1 MKINQKATHDHRK
14 VGPVVFLESTT
25 GLAKVSVA
33 ASGDEF
39 WVKLTDLTL
48 LVEGAVEE
56 AKPSKKRLKK
66 TRPDISPDRLHRV
79 GRAA

>member
-1 MKINQKATHDHRK
+1 MKNTQKATHDHKRA
-14 VGPVVFLESTT
+14 GAVVFLESTT

-39 WVKLTDLTL
+39 WVKLTDLTP

-56 AKPSKKRLKK
+56 AKPSKKRSKK
-66 TRPDISPDRLHRV
+66 TPPNASANSHYRV